1 MIFTVIENFVFFGAI
16 FALAAYGAAF
26 LVRFGVVKNW
36 WQISPFALTR
46 IFAGLIILPPI
57 FALWLVLAAL
67 LPETWLGAEVFRNEH
82 LAPVH
87 EWHLLTDLT
96 APFEPFLAYATVL
109 FLSSVMFF
117 AVWKSFRGY
126 FRIGNI
132 VRFLEIEASAPTP
145 DKILLVEKIA
155 DRHCIKVG
163 LVMSEQPLT
172 FVWGFWHSKLV
183 LSSGL
188 LNALSDGELEGVIEH
203 EAAHHVRRD
212 NLVKLFL
219 AAASY
224 LSPMFPLTRRILR
237 WQAEQIELVCDE
249 IAAAATK
256 EPLEIASALVKV
268 RRKIPSFEMNPA
280 LMSGFMPEETLS
292 IEPRV
297 KRLVNLTDN
306 LPTSEQNVKL
316 TGKPVF
322 EAVALAALFTGSLVA
337 IMFLAPLIVHQTA
350 ETVIGFI
357 K

>member
-46 IFAGLIILPPI
+46 IFAGLILFPPI

-109 FLSSVMFF
+109 FLSSVFFF
-117 AVWKSFRGY
+117 ALWKSFRGY
-126 FRIGNI
+126 SRIGNI
-132 VRFLEIEASAPTP
+132 VRFLEIEASQPP
-145 DKILLVEKIA
+145 PEKIVLVEKIA
-155 DRHCIKVG
+155 ERHQIEVG

-172 FVWGFWHSKLV
+172 FIWGFWQSKLV

-188 LNALSDGELEGVIEH
+188 LNYLSDAELEGVIEH

-219 AAASY
+219 SATSY
-224 LSPMFPLTRRILR
+224 LSPVFPLTRRILR

-249 IAAAATK
+249 IAATATK

-268 RRKIPSFEMNPA
+268 RRKFPAFETNPA

-306 LPTSEQNVKL
+306 LPTPEQNVKL
-316 TGKPVF
+316 ANKPFF
-322 EAVALAALFTGSLVA
+322 EAVSLVSLFLGSLVA
-337 IMFLAPLIVHQTA
+337 IMFLAPFIVHQTA
-350 ETVIGFI
+350 ETVIGII

>member
-16 FALAAYGAAF
+16 FALLSYCAAVS
-26 LVRFGVVKNW
+26 VRFGVLRNW
-36 WQISPFALTR
+36 LKISPFALTR
-46 IFAGLIILPPI
+46 IFAGLIVLPPVL
-57 FALWLVLAAL
+57 AMWLVLAAL
-67 LPETWLGAEVFRNEH
+67 LPETWLGSEVFKAAH
-82 LAPVH
+82 IAPVH

-96 APFEPFLAYATVL
+96 APFEPFLAYSTVL
-109 FLSSVMFF
+109 FLSSVMLF

-132 VRFLEIEASAPTP
+132 VRFLEIEASQPAPE
-145 DKILLVEKIA
+145 KIVLVEQIA
-155 DRHCIKVG
+155 ERHRIKVG

-172 FVWGFWHSKLV
+172 FVWGFWQSKLV

-188 LNALSDGELEGVIEH
+188 LNELSGAELEGVIEH

-224 LSPMFPLTRRILR
+224 LSPMFLLTRRILR

-249 IAAAATK
+249 IAAGATK

-268 RRKIPSFEMNPA
+268 RRKFPSFETNPA
-280 LMSGFMPEETLS
+280 LMSGFMPEEMPS

-297 KRLVNLTDN
+297 KRLLSLADEPPTAADN
-306 LPTSEQNVKL
+306 LKL
-316 TGKPVF
+316 TGKPFF
-322 EAVALAALFTGSLVA
+322 EVVSVSAIFAASLAVL
-337 IMFLAPLIVHQTA
+337 MFLAPLIVHQTA
-350 ETVIGFI
+350 ETLIGFI